1 MKYSDVEEYIF
12 ARRRMGMKFGL
23 DRVRKLMEAAGDPQ
37 RSYRTVHVVGTNGK
51 GSTTA
56 YLAGILREM
65 GYSVGRMTSP
75 HLLHYRERAAVNGE
89 WIPESA
95 VVEFVETF
103 RESIEQFGATFF
115 EITTVMSAWY
125 FRKAGVEVVAAEAG
139 LGGRLDATRL
149 LNGEIT
155 VFTGVELE
163 HRRILGPTEAA
174 IATEKVAIA
183 KEGSILVAYGQKP
196 EVEEVIASAVA
207 CRNLRRVVPEPSPY
221 APMPGE
227 HQPANAGLAAA
238 AAGLLTGR
246 SAEEVMGVFRKAGGS
261 FRWAGRIDLREGD
274 PPVLFDVAHNPGS
287 LASLIEYI
295 RKGWEL
301 PVPAVVGFLEDKFW
315 KEMTLQMKGVLEPV
329 VTTTPLNER
338 SLPAGILVQEFR
350 RHGIEALCQ
359 DDIGKAM
366 DAARGMAR
374 DLLVVTGSF
383 FVTGEAMLHAWR
395 SGWIRLPESG
405 EEPHQLF
412 RSGRDVDTPEMTDL

>member
-1 MKYSDVEEYIF
+1 MEEYIF

-23 DRVRKLMEAAGDPQ
+23 DRVRKLMAAAGDPQ
-37 RSYRTVHVVGTNGK
+37 RSYRTVHIVGTNGK

-56 YLAGILREM
+56 YLAGILQEM
-65 GYSVGRMTSP
+65 GYRVGRMTSP

-89 WIPESA
+89 WIPESE

-103 RESIEQFGATFF
+103 RDSIEQFRATFF

-125 FRKAGVEVVAAEAG
+125 FRKAGVEVVSAEAG

-149 LNGEIT
+149 LDGGIT
-155 VFTGVELE
+155 VFTGVEIE

-174 IATEKVAIA
+174 IATEKVAMA
-183 KEGSILVAYGQKP
+183 KEGSILVAYTQKP
-196 EVEEVIASAVA
+196 EVEEAIASAVA
-207 CRNLRRVVPEPSPY
+207 GRNLRRVVPEPSPF
-221 APMPGE
+221 APLPGGY
-227 HQPANAGLAAA
+227 QPLNAGLAVA
-238 AAGLLTGR
+238 AAGLLSGR
-246 SAEEVMGVFRKAGGS
+246 PAEEVLEVFRNSGRS
-261 FRWAGRIDLREGD
+261 FRWAGRIDLREGE
-274 PPVLFDVAHNPGS
+274 PPVLFDVAHSPGS
-287 LASLIEYI
+287 MAGLIEYLG
-295 RKGWEL
+295 RERAL

-315 KEMTLQMKGVLEPV
+315 REMTLQMKGVFEPV
-329 VTTTPLNER
+329 VATTPLNER
-338 SLPAGILVQEFR
+338 SLPAEILVKEFR

-366 DAARGMAR
+366 DTARGMTR

-395 SGWIRLPESG
+395 CGWIRLPERG